1 MNYIR
6 RTSLAAALALASGMT
21 STAVHAALKD
31 GLVAHLAF
39 DGNATDASTKANNG
53 TAVGEPTY
61 AAGQLGQAVF
71 CSNAKDGSFANFI
84 TLGTAPDVLFGDAT
98 DFSVAMWVQL
108 NAFSGDAALFGN
120 KSWNS
125 GGNLGFVLATDN
137 DRRVQW
143 NYKEEATPRQD
154 FDSSGGQ
161 LLEGKWVHV
170 AMTVKRDGK
179 ISTYINGQLLNAKDA
194 RPAGAAPSTI
204 DTDAAGLA
212 MNIGNDGTGAYT
224 DNGSVSHGNTG
235 IDDFG
240 LWRRETSASEV
251 ARIYTSGLEGVS
263 LTKIV
268 EPTIAAIGT
277 QSPAPNA
284 LNVAPLAP
292 IEVVI
297 NHLATAVNPASVK
310 LTFNGAATT
319 PKVVSTTTN
328 TVVTLERTE
337 LLAPKS
343 TNSYEITFSDNATP
357 PNTTTSKVTFV
368 VANYP
373 SLTLPTPIWLETFE
387 SAAEGSVPAGWT
399 LSNLSTGGSGTF
411 DLDDPS
417 SDAYM
422 DWVLISKERVQ
433 SIGAAGKWGADRRL
447 SVSEAYVNGAKITDL
462 AVGKFL
468 YAESDVRGGNQIQ
481 YAFSPDVDLTGKKDI
496 FLSFHSIYE
505 QNQDNIGSVEYSIDQ
520 GATWLPIVYMI
531 DGPDIKK
538 DADGN
543 VDAVATLTD
552 ANGDAAAYE
561 DPITGEALGK
571 NYGAFIGVAKSE
583 WASLAPFIQARIN
596 DDPVESKRVELFR
609 LPKADDQSKVR
620 LRFAQAG
627 TGSWYFGIDNVG
639 FYSITQVAPPQFT
652 AQPGAATIVVGQNG
666 RLTATVT
673 GAGVSLQWRLNGNPI
688 VGATNATLTLSAVTA
703 AQGGTYTLVAT
714 NAGGS
719 VTSDAVVVT
728 VPEAL
733 KDLSPIRSGLLA
745 YLPFDGNAS
754 DLSGLGNNGTPVGA
768 PTFAAG
774 KVGSGALAFGSAK
787 DGSSFNYVTLGTNLV
802 TGTNS
807 FSVAFWAKLDAWTGD
822 PAFIGN
828 KDWNSGGNVGW
839 VAATAGDGRIQW
851 NFRSKGDPQPARRD
865 YDSPGGYFNGAVW
878 RHIVVTFDVNGKA
891 STYVNGDLVDSRDVG
906 PAGSGPDSGL
916 PINIGQDGKG
926 TYTDGNSVSGQGL
939 IDEVALWGRVISP
952 VEAASL
958 YQGGNSGSAL
968 VVPAVVTGQWDFN
981 GNLDATVGTAL
992 QYFGDTASITAFED
1006 ATIGGKPAKVMS
1018 FGAATKTQGYIMT
1031 HGAGANGGG
1040 TKVNQYTLIMDVMF
1054 PAASDGKWRG
1064 LLQTE
1069 PSNANDGDLFVNG
1082 ANGIGISGQYQ
1093 GKVVADTWHRLAFA
1107 FNLNDKSV
1115 SKYIDG
1121 VLVNKQTLGEGF
1133 DGRWA
1138 LGSTALLFTDEDNET
1153 AAGLVNSVQ
1162 IRSGTLSEAE
1172 IAALGG
1178 ATAEG
1183 IPGVASTGIQI
1194 AGISASG
1201 ANVVITWAG
1210 GAGIKLQSAAALGG
1224 AWTDVA
1230 GSDGAS
1236 TATVPAAN
1244 AAAFFRLVK

>member
-1 MNYIR
+1 MNDKR
-6 RTSLAAALALASGMT
+6 KTSLVAALALASGWM
-21 STAVHAALKD
+21 SMPLQAALKD

-108 NAFSGDAALFGN
+108 NALTGDPAIFGN
-120 KSWNS
+120 KNWSS
-125 GGNLGFVLATDN
+125 GGNLGFALATDS

-143 NYKEEATPRQD
+143 NFKEEATPRLD
-154 FDSSGGQ
+154 FDSPGGQ
-161 LLEGKWVHV
+161 FPEGKWAHV

-194 RPAGAAPSTI
+194 RPAGATPSTV

-212 MNIGNDGTGAYT
+212 VNIGNDGTGAYT
-224 DNGSVSHGNTG
+224 DGGSVSHGNTG

-240 LWRRETSASEV
+240 LWRRELSASEV

-297 NHLATAVNPASVK
+297 NNQATAVNPASVK
-310 LTFNGAATT
+310 LTFNGVAATPT
-319 PKVVSTTTN
+319 LVSTTTN
-328 TVVTLERTE
+328 VTVTLARTQ

-373 SLTLPTPIWLETFE
+373 SLTLPTPIWIETFE
-387 SAAEGSVPAGWT
+387 SATEGSVPAGWT
-399 LSNLSTGGSGTF
+399 LSNQSSGASGSF
-411 DLDDPS
+411 DLDDPN

-422 DWVLISKERVQ
+422 DWVLISKERIQ
-433 SIGAAGKWGADRRL
+433 SVGAAGKWEGARRL
-447 SVSEAYVNGAKITDL
+447 NVSEAYVNGAKLTDL
-462 AVGKFL
+462 AAGKFL

-505 QNQDNIGSVEYSIDQ
+505 QNQDNIGAVEYSIDQ
-520 GATWLPIVYMI
+520 GATWLPVVYMI
-531 DGPDIKK
+531 DGPDIVK

-543 VDAVATLTD
+543 VDALATFT
-552 ANGDAAAYE
+552 ATNNDAAAYE
-561 DPITGEALGK
+561 DPITGEVQGK
-571 NYGAFIGVAKSE
+571 NYGAFIGAAKSE
-583 WASLAPFIQARIN
+583 WANLGPFISARVN

-609 LPKADDQSKVR
+609 LPKADNQSKVR

-639 FYSITQVAPPQFT
+639 FYSITQVALPQFT
-652 AQPGAATIVVGQNG
+652 AQPGAATIVAGQNG
-666 RLTATVT
+666 GLTATVT

-688 VGATNATLTLSAVTA
+688 AGATNATLTLSAVTA
-703 AQGGTYTLVAT
+703 AQGGTYTLVAS

-719 VTSDAVVVT
+719 ITSDAVVVS

-754 DLSGLGNNGTPVGA
+754 DLSGRGNNGTPVGA

-774 KVGSGALAFGSAK
+774 KVGSGALSFSSAK
-787 DGSSFNYVTLGTNLV
+787 DGSSFNYVSLGTNLV

-807 FSVAFWAKLDAWTGD
+807 FSVAFWAKLDAWTAD
-822 PAFIGN
+822 PSFIGN

-839 VAATAGDGRIQW
+839 VVATAGDGRVQW

-906 PAGSGPDSGL
+906 PVAAGPDSGL

-926 TYTDGNSVSGQGL
+926 TYTDGNAVSSQGL
-939 IDEVALWGRVISP
+939 IDEVALWNRVISP
-952 VEAASL
+952 LEAASL
-958 YQGGNSGSAL
+958 YQGGNAGKAL
-968 VVPAVVTGQWDFN
+968 VVPAVVTGQWDFS

-992 QYFGDTASITAFED
+992 KYLGDTASITSFKD
-1006 ATIGGKPAKVMS
+1006 ATIGGSPAKVMS

-1031 HGAGANGGG
+1031 HGASANGGG
-1040 TKVNQYTLIMDVMF
+1040 TNVNQYTLIMDVMF
-1054 PAASDGKWRG
+1054 PAASDSKWRG
-1064 LLQTE
+1064 LLQTD
-1069 PSNANDGDLFVNG
+1069 PSNASDGDLFVNNG
-1082 ANGIGISGQYQ
+1082 NGIGISGQYQ
-1093 GKVVADTWHRLAFA
+1093 GKVVAETWHRLAFA
-1107 FNLNDKSV
+1107 INLNDKSV

-1121 VLVNKQTLGEGF
+1121 VLVNKQTLGSGF
-1133 DGRWA
+1133 DARWS
-1138 LGSTALLFTDEDNET
+1138 LLPTALLFTDEDGET
-1153 AAGLVNSVQ
+1153 SGGLVNSVQ
-1162 IRSGTLSEAE
+1162 IRNGTLSDAE

-1178 ATAEG
+1178 ATAAG
-1183 IPGVASTGIQI
+1183 IPSVASAGIKI

-1201 ANVVITWAG
+1201 SNVVITWAG
-1210 GAGIKLQSAAALGG
+1210 AAGVKLQSSATLGG
-1224 AWTDVA
+1224 VWADVT
-1230 GSDGAS
+1230 GSDGVS
-1236 TATVPAAN
+1236 TVTVPAGN

>member
-6 RTSLAAALALASGMT
+6 RTSLAAALALATGMT
-21 STAVHAALKD
+21 STAVQAALKD
-31 GLVAHLAF
+31 GLVSHLAF
-39 DGNATDASTKANNG
+39 DGNATDASGKGNNG

-61 AAGQLGQAVF
+61 GTGLLGKAVF
-71 CSNAKDGSFANFI
+71 CSNAKDGSFANFV

-108 NAFSGDAALFGN
+108 NAFSGDPAIFGN
-120 KSWNS
+120 KNWGS

-154 FDSSGGQ
+154 FDSSAGQ
-161 LLEGKWVHV
+161 FPEGKWVHV

-179 ISTYINGQLLNAKDA
+179 ITTYINGQLLNAKDA
-194 RPAGAAPSTI
+194 RPAGATPSTI

-212 MNIGNDGTGAYT
+212 LNIGNDGTGAYT
-224 DNGSVSHGNTG
+224 DGGSVSHGNTG
-235 IDDFG
+235 IDDLG
-240 LWRRETSASEV
+240 LWRRELSASEV
-251 ARIYTSGLEGVS
+251 ARIYTSGLDGVS

-268 EPTIAAIGT
+268 EPTIASIGT

-284 LNVAPLAP
+284 INVAPLAP
-292 IEVVI
+292 VEVVI
-297 NHLATAVNPASVK
+297 NHQATKVNPASVK
-310 LTFNGAATT
+310 LTFNGVAATPT
-319 PKVVSTTTN
+319 VVSTTTN
-328 TVVTLERTE
+328 TTVTLARTV

-343 TNSYEITFSDNATP
+343 TNSYEISFSDDATP

-373 SLTLPTPIWLETFE
+373 SLTLPSPIWIETFE
-387 SAAEGSVPAGWT
+387 SATEGNSPAGWS
-399 LSNLSTGGSGTF
+399 LSNLSSGGSGTF
-411 DLDDPS
+411 DLDDPN

-422 DWVLISKERVQ
+422 DWVVISKERIQ
-433 SIGAAGKWGADRRL
+433 SIGAAGKWEAARRL
-447 SVSEAYVNGAKITDL
+447 NVSEAYVNGAKVTDL
-462 AVGKFL
+462 VIGKAL

-481 YAFSPDVDLTGKKDI
+481 YAISPDVDLSGKKDI

-505 QNQDNIGSVEYSIDQ
+505 QNQDSIGAVEYSIDQ
-520 GATWLPIVYMI
+520 GNTWLPVVYMI

-552 ANGDAAAYE
+552 VNGDAAAYE
-561 DPITGEALGK
+561 DPITGEAQGK

-583 WASLAPFIQARIN
+583 WAGLAPFISARIN

-609 LPKADDQSKVR
+609 LPKADNQSKVR

-639 FYSITQVAPPQFT
+639 FYSITQVAPPQIT
-652 AQPGAATIVVGQNG
+652 AQPAATTIVAGQNG

-673 GAGVSLQWRLNGNPI
+673 GPGVSLQWRLNGTDIP
-688 VGATNATLTLSAVTA
+688 GATNAALVLSGVTT
-703 AQGGTYTLVAT
+703 AQGGTYTLVAS

-719 VTSDAVVVT
+719 VTSDAVVVS

-733 KDLSPIRSGLLA
+733 KDLSSIRSGLLA

-754 DLSGLGNNGTPVGA
+754 DLSGRGNNGTPVGA

-774 KVGSGALAFGSAK
+774 KVGSGALAFSSAK
-787 DGSSFNYVTLGTNLV
+787 DGSSFNYVTLGNNLL

-822 PAFIGN
+822 PSFIGN
-828 KDWNSGGNVGW
+828 KDWNSGSNVGW
-839 VAATAGDGRIQW
+839 VVATAGDGRIQW
-851 NFRSKGDPQPARRD
+851 NFRSKGEPQPARRD

-878 RHIVVTFDVNGKA
+878 RHVVVTFDVNGKA
-891 STYVNGDLVDSRDVG
+891 STFVDGDLIDARDVG
-906 PAGSGPDSGL
+906 PVANGPDSGL
-916 PINIGQDGKG
+916 PINLGQDGKG
-926 TYTDGNSVSGQGL
+926 TYTDSNSVSGQGL
-939 IDEVALWGRVISP
+939 LDEVALWNRVLSP
-952 VEAASL
+952 LEAASL
-958 YQGGNSGSAL
+958 FQGGKAGTAL
-968 VVPAVVTGQWDFN
+968 VVPTVVTGQWDFN

-992 QYFGDTASITAFED
+992 QYLGDTASITSFQD

-1018 FGAATKTQGYIMT
+1018 FGAATKAQGYIMT
-1031 HGAGANGGG
+1031 HGAAPNGGG
-1040 TKVNQYTLIMDVMF
+1040 TKLNQYTLIMDVMF
-1054 PAASDGKWRG
+1054 PASSDAKWRG
-1064 LLQTE
+1064 LFQTD
-1069 PSNANDGDLFVNG
+1069 PSNASDGDLFVNK

-1107 FNLNDKSV
+1107 FNLNDKTV

-1121 VLVNKQTLGEGF
+1121 VLANKQTLGEGF
-1133 DGRWA
+1133 DARWA
-1138 LGSTALLFTDEDNET
+1138 LQPTALLFTDEDGET
-1153 AAGLVNSVQ
+1153 SGGLVNSVQ
-1162 IRSGTLSEAE
+1162 IRNGTLGDAE

-1178 ATAEG
+1178 ATADG
-1183 IPGVASTGIQI
+1183 IPGA
-1194 AGISASG
+1194 AASG
-1201 ANVVITWAG
+1201 LKIGGITASGGNVVITWAG
-1210 GAGIKLQSAAALGG
+1210 GAGIKLQSAATLGG

-1236 TATVPAAN
+1236 SATVTPSQ